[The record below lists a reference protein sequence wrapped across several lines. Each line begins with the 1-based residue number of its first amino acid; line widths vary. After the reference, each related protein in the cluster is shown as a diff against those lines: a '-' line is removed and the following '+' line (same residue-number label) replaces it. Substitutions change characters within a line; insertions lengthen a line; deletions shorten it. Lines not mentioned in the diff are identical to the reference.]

1 MLCVSWRAGKAG
13 QRAVGTAVPMHE
25 IAQCEGRTA
34 SSGVP
39 TPVTGWAICA
49 LSCTI
54 IIIIMS
60 AAQAVSRGEG

>member
-13 QRAVGTAVPMHE
+13 RRAVGTAVPMHE

-49 LSCTI
+49 LSCAI
-54 IIIIMS
+54 IIITS
-60 AAQAVSRGEG
+60 TAQAVSREG